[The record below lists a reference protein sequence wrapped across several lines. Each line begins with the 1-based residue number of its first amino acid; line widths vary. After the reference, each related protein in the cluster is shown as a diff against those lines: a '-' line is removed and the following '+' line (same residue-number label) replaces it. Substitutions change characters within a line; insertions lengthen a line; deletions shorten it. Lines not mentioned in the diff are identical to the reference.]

1 MKSVKRNYFPA
12 QNSFFPTLFNDFFA
26 DDFAT
31 KANLHRHRVPTKTTT
46 VPAINISNGEKA
58 FGIDIVAAGFEKSD
72 FDIKFEENKLT
83 ISAAI
88 KKDQKKKEVTYTHQG
103 FVRQAFSKTF
113 LVDEK
118 EIDVEAITAS
128 YEAGVLTVTV
138 PKKEKE
144 VVKHQIKIQ

>member
-1 MKSVKRNYFPA
+1 MKSVKRNSFPV
-12 QNSFFPTLFNDFFA
+12 QDSFFSTFFNDFFV

-31 KANLHRHRVPTKTTT
+31 KANMLRHRIPTKTTT
-46 VPAINISNGEKA
+46 APAINISNGEKA

-83 ISAAI
+83 ISATI
-88 KKDQKKKEVTYTHQG
+88 KEEQKEKEAAYTHQG

-118 EIDVEAITAS
+118 EIDVAEITAT
-128 YEAGVLTVTV
+128 YEAGVLTVRI